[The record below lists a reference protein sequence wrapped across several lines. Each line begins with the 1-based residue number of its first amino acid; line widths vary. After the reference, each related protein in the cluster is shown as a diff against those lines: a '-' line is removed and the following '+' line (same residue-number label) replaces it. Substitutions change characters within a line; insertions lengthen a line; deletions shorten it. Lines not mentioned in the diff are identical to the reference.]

1 MRVALLV
8 SESIFSSRN
17 SGEPKFN
24 IDETAFTGGWGRP
37 QRGESSSK
45 CSDTTFSA
53 SPRSRRTRSAVHCDH
68 HLRQLAARPRKHDVR
83 QPDSLAD
90 HQARLG
96 LCEHLLEPI
105 WVSAFPDSQVAL
117 PDLRLEGLIYGRK
130 SIPHRSSLLRS
141 SIALCAKAPRSPPDW
156 DRLASCRATTL
167 RLQTSYAF
175 YSHTGTRRRTTSLP
189 TLVVAAL
196 ALTRTPSW
204 HRFTPSTLQQDATR
218 ARSSRALTKLSPT

>member
-37 QRGESSSK
+37 QRGK
-45 CSDTTFSA
+45 FACKYLPTIFSA
-53 SPRSRRTRSAVHCDH
+53 SARFRRSRSAVHCDH

-105 WVSAFPDSQVAL
+105 WVSASHKSRLAL
-117 PDLRLEGLIYGRK
+117 PNTGVEDLIYGRK

-141 SIALCAKAPRSPPDW
+141 SIAPCAKALHSPPDW
-156 DRLASCRATTL
+156 DKLASCRATTL

-175 YSHTGTRRRTTSLP
+175 CSHTGTRRRTTSLP

-196 ALTRTPSW
+196 ASTRT
-204 HRFTPSTLQQDATR
+204 
-218 ARSSRALTKLSPT
+218 LS